1 MKKTEEILIC
11 AGAIDKYGK
20 VHQLLKLAEE
30 CAELTHAIMRYLET
44 REMDVPGDM
53 EREHV
58 YMEAA
63 DVEIMLSQ
71 LRVIYPD
78 NDIDSIKTIKLERL
92 KERVNGWRDPDLE
105 AVAEQMRVEEREE
118 QHKSPRY
125 NCVSDT
131 LKGYKITQEGTDTN
145 GGELRGCGTAHPGW
159 SDKAP

>member
-20 VHQLLKLAEE
+20 VHQLLKLAEK
-30 CAELTHAIMRYLET
+30 CAELNHAVMRYLET
-44 REMDVPGDM
+44 REMDVLEYDVL
-53 EREHV
+53 EQV
-58 YMEAA
+58 FMEAA

-71 LRVIYPD
+71 LRVMYPD
-78 NDIDSIKTIKLERL
+78 NEIDDMKTIKLERL

-105 AVAEQMRVEEREE
+105 AIAERLRVEEREE
-118 QHKSPRY
+118 QHKLPRY

-145 GGELRGCGTAHPGW
+145 GGEQRGCGTAHSGW
-159 SDKAP
+159 SDKTP